1 MSKKIIFFI
10 IVIQILFSKISYAQF
25 TNPLESIFNEISER
39 ILNVTKPINE
49 SINNSSPQQN
59 IGELKDYKVNEQ
71 GTVTTP
77 DGKKYAGEF
86 KNEKPN
92 GQGTYTTPKGFKYV
106 GELKDGKPNGQG
118 TVTAPTGEMYVGEFK
133 DGKPNGQG
141 TETAPDG
148 TKYVGEFK
156 DGKPNG
162 QGTATAPDGT
172 KYVGEFKDGTRNG
185 QGTLTL
191 PTGTKYVG
199 KFKDGKPIGQG
210 TGTMTTPDGAKYVG
224 EFKDGKPN
232 GQGTATTPKGFI
244 YVGEF
249 KDGKPIGQGTVTAP
263 TGEIYVGEFK
273 DGKPNGQ
280 GTMTTPKG
288 LKYVG
293 ELKDGK
299 PNGQATVTTPDGAK
313 YVGEFK
319 DGEFNLHEKTKKVDK
334 KEYKPQCDN
343 PKMAELLKQNA
354 NSIKPLN
361 DNSSNSSSA
370 NSFEQNTKFNQ
381 NFNQTYS
388 RDPLLNKFF
397 ESYILYAQSTAL
409 LMEAYGKDQEAEI
422 IRQSIIDSKN
432 PNKGAQEKFS
442 NSLTVVSEKSNN
454 LKDLIYCRTEPLS
467 AASKKKY
474 EEAIPYAVKAFRT
487 SFELGFMVT
496 ATAKNFKQAAK
507 SDLLG
512 VGLTALVYAMHA
524 PQVLEYL
531 SSIGGTFS
539 FILTGAKANNIEGA
553 SQLQSTLKEL

>member
-49 SINNSSPQQN
+49 SINNSSSQQN
-59 IGELKDYKVNEQ
+59 LGELKDYKANGQ

-77 DGKKYAGEF
+77 DGKKYVGEF
-86 KNEKPN
+86 KDEKPN
-92 GQGTYTTPKGFKYV
+92 GQGTYTTPNGSKYV

-118 TVTAPTGEMYVGEFK
+118 TVTAPTGVIYVGEFK
-133 DGKPNGQG
+133 DGRPNGQ
-141 TETAPDG
+141 
-148 TKYVGEFK
+148 
-156 DGKPNG
+156 
-162 QGTATAPDGT
+162 
-172 KYVGEFKDGTRNG
+172 
-185 QGTLTL
+185 
-191 PTGTKYVG
+191 
-199 KFKDGKPIGQG
+199 
-210 TGTMTTPDGAKYVG
+210 GTMTTPDGAKYVG

-232 GQGTATTPKGFI
+232 GQGTATTPKGSK

-249 KDGKPIGQGTVTAP
+249 KDGKPIGQGTETAP
-263 TGEIYVGEFK
+263 DGAKYVGEFKNGTRNGQGTLTLPTGAKYVGEFK
-273 DGKPNGQ
+273 DGKANGQ
-280 GTMTTPKG
+280 GT
-288 LKYVG
+288 
-293 ELKDGK
+293 
-299 PNGQATVTTPDGAK
+299 VTAPDGAK

-370 NSFEQNTKFNQ
+370 NSFEKNTKFNQ

-409 LMEAYGKDQEAEI
+409 LMEAYGKDQEAAI

-432 PNKGAQEKFS
+432 PNKGDQEKFS

-487 SFELGFMVT
+487 SFELGFIVT

-507 SDLLG
+507 SDPLG
-512 VGLTALVYAMHA
+512 AGLTALVYAMHA

>member
-25 TNPLESIFNEISER
+25 TNPLDSIFNEISER

-49 SINNSSPQQN
+49 SINNSSSQQN
-59 IGELKDYKVNEQ
+59 LGELKDYKVNGQ

-77 DGKKYAGEF
+77 DGKKYVGEF
-86 KNEKPN
+86 KDEKSN
-92 GQGTYTTPKGFKYV
+92 GQGTYTTPNGSKYV
-106 GELKDGKPNGQG
+106 GELKDGKPN
-118 TVTAPTGEMYVGEFK
+118 
-133 DGKPNGQG
+133 
-141 TETAPDG
+141 
-148 TKYVGEFK
+148 
-156 DGKPNG
+156 
-162 QGTATAPDGT
+162 
-172 KYVGEFKDGTRNG
+172 
-185 QGTLTL
+185 
-191 PTGTKYVG
+191 
-199 KFKDGKPIGQG
+199 
-210 TGTMTTPDGAKYVG
+210 
-224 EFKDGKPN
+224 
-232 GQGTATTPKGFI
+232 
-244 YVGEF
+244 
-249 KDGKPIGQGTVTAP
+249 GQGTVTAP

-280 GTMTTPKG
+280 GTMTTPDGK
-288 LKYVG
+288 KYVG
-293 ELKDGK
+293 EFKDEKSNGQGTLTLPTGTKYVGEFKDGR
-299 PNGQATVTTPDGAK
+299 PNGQGTYTTPDGKKYVGEFKDGRPNGQGTTTAPDGAK

-409 LMEAYGKDQEAEI
+409 LMEAYGKDQEAAI

-432 PNKGAQEKFS
+432 PNKGDQEKFS

-507 SDLLG
+507 SDPLG
-512 VGLTALVYAMHA
+512 AGLTALVYAMHA

>member
-49 SINNSSPQQN
+49 SINNSSSQQN
-59 IGELKDYKVNEQ
+59 LGELKDYKANGQ

-77 DGKKYAGEF
+77 DGKKYVGEF
-86 KNEKPN
+86 KDEKPN
-92 GQGTYTTPKGFKYV
+92 GQGTYTTPNGSKYV
-106 GELKDGKPNGQG
+106 GELKDGKPN
-118 TVTAPTGEMYVGEFK
+118 
-133 DGKPNGQG
+133 
-141 TETAPDG
+141 
-148 TKYVGEFK
+148 
-156 DGKPNG
+156 
-162 QGTATAPDGT
+162 
-172 KYVGEFKDGTRNG
+172 
-185 QGTLTL
+185 
-191 PTGTKYVG
+191 
-199 KFKDGKPIGQG
+199 
-210 TGTMTTPDGAKYVG
+210 
-224 EFKDGKPN
+224 
-232 GQGTATTPKGFI
+232 
-244 YVGEF
+244 
-249 KDGKPIGQGTVTAP
+249 GQGTVTAP

-288 LKYVG
+288 SKYVG

-299 PNGQATVTTPDGAK
+299 PNGQGTMTTPDGAKYVGEFKDGKPNGQGTATTPKGSKYVGEFKDDKANGQGTEIAPDGAKYVGEFKNGTRNGQGTLTLPTGAK

-388 RDPLLNKFF
+388 KDPLLNKFF

-409 LMEAYGKDQEAEI
+409 LMEAFGKDQEAAI

-432 PNKGAQEKFS
+432 PNKGDQEKFS

-487 SFELGFMVT
+487 SFELGFIVT

-507 SDLLG
+507 SDPLG
-512 VGLTALVYAMHA
+512 AGLTALVYAMHA